1 MGNGS
6 PRATLVQSSRTDPP
20 PGRPPPAVDLVQ
32 ERRSPNH
39 SGVDGAMEADDGET
53 GVGMHT
59 TGRSTRSE
67 QEQEKKPPNVFSE
80 EYCVLQSTA
89 RMRLCVTI
97 DVSLPARASVVPR
110 NLPNQ
115 WNYTSALASPL

>member
-1 MGNGS
+1 MGAREQPS
-6 PRATLVQSSRTDPP
+6 YRAAARTPRPAGHHLPSILCKRDGHRTTP
-20 PGRPPPAVDLVQ
+20 VLM
-32 ERRSPNH
+32 
-39 SGVDGAMEADDGET
+39 AMEADDGET